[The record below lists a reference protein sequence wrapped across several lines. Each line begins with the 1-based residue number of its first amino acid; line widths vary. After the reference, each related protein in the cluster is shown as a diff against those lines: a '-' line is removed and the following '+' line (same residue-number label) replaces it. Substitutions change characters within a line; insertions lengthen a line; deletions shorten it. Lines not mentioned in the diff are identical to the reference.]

1 MNILQEIFTDHYEEI
16 KYTLHPR
23 PAEMENIDKMINC
36 GDPSY
41 GGAMYGCIHCG
52 NLKFVPFRC
61 HSRFCPLRNK
71 YSMIAL
77 PLCPLS
83 SLMSDTVIAFLPLMR
98 PFRDFFL
105 QDRSLL
111 NCLFHSVSSV
121 VLRLFS
127 KMNKHKNFTP
137 GFIMVLHTFGRDLK
151 WNPHIHCLI
160 SEGGYSDD
168 AFWRNVSHFNYTF
181 LRNAFRTALLKEML
195 LRIGP
200 SFKKSFCPLLSGT

>member
-52 NLKFVPFRC
+52 NLKMFLSVVTAVSALPAVINI
-61 HSRFCPLRNK
+61 PW
-71 YSMIAL
+71 IAL

-98 PFRDFFL
+98 PSVIFSCRIAL
-105 QDRSLL
+105 SLT
-111 NCLFHSVSSV
+111 VSFIPSP
-121 VLRLFS
+121 VLSFAYS
-127 KMNKHKNFTP
+127 
-137 GFIMVLHTFGRDLK
+137 LK
-151 WNPHIHCLI
+151 
-160 SEGGYSDD
+160 
-168 AFWRNVSHFNYTF
+168 
-181 LRNAFRTALLKEML
+181 
-195 LRIGP
+195 
-200 SFKKSFCPLLSGT
+200 